1 MENNERIQ
9 FGSTFKRKLIYV
21 FRINDEAHKGYLK
34 IGDAT
39 LESEKPNDQLIPN
52 CHELN
57 YAARK
62 RIDSYTSTAGISYDL
77 LYTEL
82 AVYKDKDTSKLKA
95 FRDYKIH
102 SVLSRSGI
110 KRKFFDTNRKQNEWF
125 KLDLETAKKAI
136 ECVKNNKTT
145 LDENQITNDN
155 NPIIFRP
162 EQLDAINKTV
172 SRFKTHEKMLW
183 NAKMRFGKTLSALQ
197 VVKEMKFKKTI
208 IITHRPV
215 VDAGWFEDF
224 GKIFY
229 DSPEYQYGSKNNGHT
244 FKDLIKNGCKFVYFA
259 SMQDLRGAEKV
270 GGNFDKNNEIYKTD
284 WDFVIVDEAHEGTQT
299 ELGQAVLDAIVKPD
313 NDYKTYQ
320 LQLSGTPFN
329 LLTNFESGDIFTWD
343 YIMEQEA
350 KQNWSLY
357 HDGDS
362 NPYDELPRMNIFTYH
377 LEEHFK
383 FLDLDD
389 KAFNFRE
396 FFRTWTGDV
405 KKDGKKIPSTVKAG
419 DFVHEDDIKKFLKLI
434 CKKDNKTNYPFS
446 TDEYRNY
453 FRHSLWMVPGVKEA
467 KALSK
472 LLQADDSPFLGFKI
486 INVAG
491 DGDEEVANDE
501 ALTKVKKAITKNPEE
516 TYTITLSCGK
526 LTTGV
531 SVPEW
536 TAVLML
542 AGSYSTKA
550 SQYLQTIFRVQTP
563 ANINGSIKEDAYVF
577 DFAPDRTLKMVAE
590 AVQLSSSSKGDS
602 DEAKQLS
609 AFLNYCPVISIEGS
623 NMIEFSV
630 NHLLQELKKAYVER
644 VIRNG
649 FDDTKIYNDELL
661 KLDDIALE
669 EFENLKKI
677 IGQSKQTKST
687 GEIDINNQ
695 GFTDEEWET
704 IQAAKKKPKK
714 ELTSEELEKLE
725 ELKKKKENA
734 KTAMS
739 ILRGISIRM
748 PLLVYGMDKDI
759 NIDITVDNFA
769 NDDLIDNQS
778 WKEFMPE
785 GVTKDIF
792 KKFSKYYDK
801 DVFVAAS
808 RRIRAI
814 SKTADELEPLE
825 RLQKIV
831 QLFSTFKNPDKETVL
846 TPWRVV
852 NIHMAECLGGYCFYD
867 ERYENELE
875 KPRKVDKGEITKNT
889 LFNENANIL
898 EINSKTGLYPLY
910 VTYSMYETRCKKLNE
925 TELTDQK
932 KLDIWNSIVKNNIF
946 VICKTPMAKS
956 ITRRTLIG
964 YKNEKANLKYFED
977 LVNQLKEPGKTS
989 NFIKKISKG
998 KSYWKAE
1005 GKGDDMKFSAVV
1017 GNPPYQGE
1025 SNNTRKPSIYPFFYD
1040 AAFKISDIVSLIS
1053 PARFLFNVGDT
1064 SEEWNNKMLNDDHF
1078 KVVNYFPNS
1087 QDIFSTVEIKGG
1099 VAITLRD
1106 ANKNFGKI
1114 GTFVNTKEMQD
1125 ILNKVSKKNDE
1136 SIMNYISSRGIYR
1149 FTDTFFV
1156 DYPDA
1161 PNKLGKGTGNM
1172 MASNV
1177 FSCVPEAFYVDK
1189 PKFNAVRIL
1198 GLDGKIRSWKWIAKK
1213 YVQNNEY
1220 LDTFNVVLSKVNG
1233 SGVFGE
1239 TLTPPLILNKGEGAT
1254 DTFISIGQFENVS
1267 EAENMRKYIMSKF
1280 ARAML
1285 GVKKVTQ
1292 DNPRHFWQYV
1302 PAQDFTDSS
1311 AIDWSKSIEEIDQQL
1326 YKKYDLNK
1334 EEINFIESNVKPMSN
1349 L

>member
-39 LESEKPNDQLIPN
+39 LESEKSNDQLSPN

-82 AVYKDKDTSKLKA
+82 AIYKDKNSNKLKA

-110 KRKFFDTNRKQNEWF
+110 KRKLFDTNRKQNEWF
-125 KLDLETAKKAI
+125 KLDLDTAKRAI
-136 ECVKNNKTT
+136 ECVKNNKTA
-145 LDENQITNDN
+145 LDESQITNDN
-155 NPIIFRP
+155 NPIVFRP
-162 EQLDAINKTV
+162 EQQDAIDKTIK
-172 SRFKTHEKMLW
+172 RFKTHEKMLW

-197 VVKEMKFKKTI
+197 VVKEMKFEKTI

-215 VDAGWFEDF
+215 VDSGWFEDF

-229 DSPEYQYGSKNNGHT
+229 DTPDYQYGSKNNGHT
-244 FKDLIKNGCKFVYFA
+244 FKELIKNKSNFVYFA

-299 ELGQAVLDAIVKPD
+299 ELGQAVLDAIIKPD

-329 LLTNFESGDIFTWD
+329 LLTNFESDDIFTWD

-377 LEEHFK
+377 LEKQFK

-396 FFRTWTGDV
+396 FFRTWTGDI
-405 KKDGKKIPSTVKAG
+405 KKDGKQIPSESNKG
-419 DFVHEDDIKKFLKLI
+419 DFVHEDDIKNFLKLI
-434 CKKDNKTNYPFS
+434 CKKDDKTNYPFS

-486 INVAG
+486 VNVAG

-501 ALTKVKKAITKNPEE
+501 ALTKVRKAITKNPEE

-590 AVQLSSSSKGDS
+590 AVQLSSTSKGGSDDS
-602 DEAKQLS
+602 KQLA

-623 NMIEFSV
+623 DMIEYSV

-661 KLDDIALE
+661 KLDDIQLQ
-669 EFENLKKI
+669 EFEKLKKI
-677 IGQSKQTKST
+677 IGQSKQTKTS
-687 GEIDINNQ
+687 GEIDVNNQ

-704 IQAAKKKPKK
+704 IQAAKKKPKR
-714 ELTSEELEKLE
+714 ELTPEELEALK

-769 NDDLIDNQS
+769 DDNLIDDQS
-778 WKEFMPE
+778 WTEFMPE
-785 GVTKDIF
+785 GVTKQIF
-792 KKFSKYYDK
+792 KDFSKYYDK

-814 SKTADELEPLE
+814 SKTADELEPTE
-825 RLQKIV
+825 RVQKIAD
-831 QLFSTFKNPDKETVL
+831 LFSTFKNPDKETVL
-846 TPWRVV
+846 TPWNVV
-852 NIHMAECLGGYCFYD
+852 NLHMSETIGGYDFFTEEHLPISRID
-867 ERYENELE
+867 EPRFVENELTTPE
-875 KPRKVDKGEITKNT
+875 TIDKDAK
-889 LFNENANIL
+889 IL

-910 VTYSMYETRCKKLNE
+910 VTYSLYRKQLDQIDENNQTYETKL
-925 TELTDQK
+925 
-932 KLDIWNSIVKNNIF
+932 KLWDKIVEDNVF
-946 VICKTPMAKS
+946 VVCKTSMAKS
-956 ITRRTLIG
+956 ITKRTLVG
-964 YKNEKANLKYFED
+964 YRNKKVNTHAFDDLIMQFKEKPDKF
-977 LVNQLKEPGKTS
+977 VQKITKES
-989 NFIKKISKG
+989 F
-998 KSYWKAE
+998 W
-1005 GKGDDMKFSAVV
+1005 GKGSGNMKFNAVI
-1017 GNPPYQGE
+1017 GNPPYQGTNH
-1025 SNNTRKPSIYPFFYD
+1025 SQIYPYFYLASKELGD
-1040 AAFKISDIVSLIS
+1040 NVSLIFPTGWQDPKNGNNLS
-1053 PARFLFNVGDT
+1053 KLNNEETKTDKQIVFIDNRQNVFPGISGAEWTNIILWRKGYDNGLNGEQKILTNGEDPEVRKLIWNTEEIVKPREITKLSEIVTT
-1064 SEEWNNKMLNDDHF
+1064 SERF
-1078 KVVNYFPNS
+1078 
-1087 QDIFSTVEIKGG
+1087 
-1099 VAITLRD
+1099 
-1106 ANKNFGKI
+1106 
-1114 GTFVNTKEMQD
+1114 
-1125 ILNKVSKKNDE
+1125 E
-1136 SIMNYISSRGIYR
+1136 SIETITSSRKPFGIATNVFKDR
-1149 FTDTFFV
+1149 LLSFTNEKQQNN
-1156 DYPDA
+1156 DYV
-1161 PNKLGKGTGNM
+1161 LYG
-1172 MASNV
+1172 ASNV
-1177 FSCVPEAFYVDK
+1177 IKYVPNNIQL
-1189 PKFNAVRIL
+1189 PKNHTSL
-1198 GLDGKIRSWKWIAKK
+1198 KK
-1213 YVQNNEY
+1213 YKVFVPYAWGNMSEENGLGGAYSDIIIASPRDICTETY
-1220 LDTFNVVLSKVNG
+1220 LVSGEFDSKDT
-1233 SGVFGE
+1233 
-1239 TLTPPLILNKGEGAT
+1239 A
-1254 DTFISIGQFENVS
+1254 
-1267 EAENMRKYIMSKF
+1267 RKHAKYLMTKF
-1280 ARAML
+1280 ARAL
-1285 GVKKVTQ
+1285 LYVNKYSQHSTTAWGAIPIQDYSEEWWDKKI
-1292 DNPRHFWQYV
+1292 
-1302 PAQDFTDSS
+1302 S
-1311 AIDWSKSIEEIDQQL
+1311 EIDDKL
-1326 YKKYDLNK
+1326 FEKYNVSNDIKKFVLKNIQTKTEDD
-1334 EEINFIESNVKPMSN
+1334 IVNF
-1349 L
+1349 

>member
-1 MENNERIQ
+1 MENIDRTQ
-9 FGSTFKRKLIYV
+9 FGSTFRRKLIYV

-39 LESEKPNDQLIPN
+39 LESNKPNDQLPSN
-52 CHELN
+52 CHDLN

-82 AVYKDKDTSKLKA
+82 AIYKDKETKKLKA
-95 FRDYKIH
+95 FRDYKVH
-102 SVLSRSGI
+102 SVLTRSGI
-110 KRKFFDTNRKQNEWF
+110 KRKLFDTNKKQNEWF

-136 ECVKNNKTT
+136 ECVKNNKTA

-155 NPIIFRP
+155 NPIVFRP
-162 EQLDAINKTV
+162 EQQEAIEKTV
-172 SRFKTHEKMLW
+172 KRFKTHEKMLW

-197 VVKEMKFKKTI
+197 VVKDMKFEKTI

-215 VDAGWFEDF
+215 VDMGWFEDF

-244 FKDLIKNGCKFVYFA
+244 FKDLLKNKNKFVYFA

-299 ELGQAVLDAIVKPD
+299 ELGQAVLDAIIKPG

-329 LLTNFESGDIFTWD
+329 LLTNFESDDIFTWD

-377 LEEHFK
+377 LEKQFK

-396 FFRTWTGDV
+396 FFRTWTGDI
-405 KKDGKKIPSTVKAG
+405 KKDGKQIPSGANKG
-419 DFVHEDDIKKFLKLI
+419 DFVHESDIKNFLKLI
-434 CKKDNKTNYPFS
+434 CKKDDKTNYPFS

-467 KALSK
+467 AALSK
-472 LLQADDSPFLGFKI
+472 LLQADDSPFLGFKVV
-486 INVAG
+486 NVAG
-491 DGDEEVANDE
+491 DGDEEEARDE
-501 ALTKVKKAITKNPEE
+501 ALKKVRKAITNNPEE

-590 AVQLSSSSKGDS
+590 AVQLSSTSKGGSDDS
-602 DEAKQLS
+602 KQLA

-623 NMIEFSV
+623 DMVEYSV

-661 KLDDIALE
+661 KLDDIQLQ
-669 EFENLKKI
+669 EFEKLKKI
-677 IGQSKQTKST
+677 IGQSKQTKSS

-695 GFTDEEWET
+695 GFTEEEWET
-704 IQAAKKKPKK
+704 IQAAKKKPKR
-714 ELTSEELEKLE
+714 ELTPEELEALK

-769 NDDLIDNQS
+769 DDNLIDDQS
-778 WKEFMPE
+778 WAEFMPE
-785 GVTKDIF
+785 GVTKQIF
-792 KKFSKYYDK
+792 KEFSKYYDK

-814 SKTADELEPLE
+814 SKTADELEPTE
-825 RLQKIV
+825 RVQKIAD
-831 QLFSTFKNPDKETVL
+831 LFSTFKNPDKETVL
-846 TPWRVV
+846 TPWNVV
-852 NIHMAECLGGYCFYD
+852 NLHMSETIGGYDFFTEEHLPISRID
-867 ERYENELE
+867 EPRFVENKLTTS
-875 KPRKVDKGEITKNT
+875 EIIN
-889 LFNENANIL
+889 NDAQIL

-910 VTYSMYETRCKKLNE
+910 ITYSLYRKQLDQIEDNNQTFETKL
-925 TELTDQK
+925 
-932 KLDIWNSIVKNNIF
+932 KLWDKIVEDNVF
-946 VICKTPMAKS
+946 VVCKTSMAKS
-956 ITRRTLIG
+956 ITRRTLVG
-964 YKNEKANLKYFED
+964 YRNKKVNTHAFDDLIMQFKEKPDKF
-977 LVNQLKEPGKTS
+977 VQKITKES
-989 NFIKKISKG
+989 F
-998 KSYWKAE
+998 W
-1005 GKGDDMKFSAVV
+1005 GKGTGNMKFNAVV
-1017 GNPPYQGE
+1017 GNPPYQGTNH
-1025 SNNTRKPSIYPFFYD
+1025 SQIYPYFYLASKELGD
-1040 AAFKISDIVSLIS
+1040 NVSLIFPIGWQEPKNGNNLS
-1053 PARFLFNVGDT
+1053 KLNNEETKTDKQIVFIDNRQNVFPGISGAEWTNIILWRKGYDNGLNGEQKILTNGEDPEVRKLIWNTEEIVKPSEITKLSEIVIT
-1064 SEEWNNKMLNDDHF
+1064 SEEFESIETITSSRKPFGIATNVFKDRLLSFTNEKQQNDDY
-1078 KVVNYFPNS
+1078 VLY
-1087 QDIFSTVEIKGG
+1087 G
-1099 VAITLRD
+1099 
-1106 ANKNFGKI
+1106 
-1114 GTFVNTKEMQD
+1114 
-1125 ILNKVSKKNDE
+1125 
-1136 SIMNYISSRGIYR
+1136 
-1149 FTDTFFV
+1149 
-1156 DYPDA
+1156 
-1161 PNKLGKGTGNM
+1161 
-1172 MASNV
+1172 ASNV
-1177 FSCVPEAFYVDK
+1177 IKYVPNNVQLPKAHTSLRKYKVFVPYAWGNMSEENGLGGAYSDIIVASPRDICTETYLVSGEFNSKDK
-1189 PKFNAVRIL
+1189 
-1198 GLDGKIRSWKWIAKK
+1198 AKK
-1213 YVQNNEY
+1213 HAKY
-1220 LDTFNVVLSKVNG
+1220 LMT
-1233 SGVFGE
+1233 
-1239 TLTPPLILNKGEGAT
+1239 
-1254 DTFISIGQFENVS
+1254 
-1267 EAENMRKYIMSKF
+1267 KF
-1280 ARAML
+1280 ARAL
-1285 GVKKVTQ
+1285 LYVNKYSQHSTTAWGAIPVQ
-1292 DNPRHFWQYV
+1292 DY
-1302 PAQDFTDSS
+1302 SE
-1311 AIDWSKSIEEIDQQL
+1311 DWWDGRINEIDDKL
-1326 YKKYDLNK
+1326 FEKYNVPENIRKFVLKNIQTKTEDD
-1334 EEINFIESNVKPMSN
+1334 IVNF
-1349 L
+1349 